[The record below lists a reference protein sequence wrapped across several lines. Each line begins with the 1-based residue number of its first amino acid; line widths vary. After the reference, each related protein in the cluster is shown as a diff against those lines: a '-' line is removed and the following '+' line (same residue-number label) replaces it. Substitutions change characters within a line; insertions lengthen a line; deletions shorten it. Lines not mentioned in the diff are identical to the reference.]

1 MLVMPRHRCAI
12 SRGRQQEL
20 RRWLAPGHSAM
31 SQESNVHSQKDSYRP
46 RQAHSITCEH
56 KIAAGALRAI
66 VIAASLAVTPVAR
79 ASDFGV
85 EINGTYRVT
94 TDGGWAQ
101 VNDVYKDEP
110 TIVETWTMSSSC
122 VSPVECEGTAVSSG
136 GWTARVWYGFPNFYW
151 VVDRNIP
158 QWQFCPDGTTA
169 PGEQRFQFAG
179 FDPIATERIMT
190 ITNFMIGRQRTI
202 SPSGSCGRNQPLV
215 IETPLKLEQLS

>member
-1 MLVMPRHRCAI
+1 
-12 SRGRQQEL
+12 
-20 RRWLAPGHSAM
+20 
-31 SQESNVHSQKDSYRP
+31 
-46 RQAHSITCEH
+46 
-56 KIAAGALRAI
+56 
-66 VIAASLAVTPVAR
+66 VAR

-136 GWTARVWYGFPNFYW
+136 GWTARLWYGFPNFYW

-215 IETPLKLEQLS
+215 IETPLTADHEVRDCHEAEDFRGTALHISWVGRCDSSGPCNGPCNSERPPRCFTTARLLENLGALVDVDDVVDRLVLG